1 MPQLC
6 PVSEDVP
13 EANVYNNP
21 PILTKKPEG
30 ENVEKISESQ
40 DEKDVQQSEEKSSSE
55 KCDETIESENLST
68 SPTEKPENNSQVNK
82 YVYLKMYLIKTN
94 GFINNSV
101 SFPDKQDIY

>member
-1 MPQLC
+1 MNENEDLQMPQLC

-40 DEKDVQQSEEKSSSE
+40 DENKVQQSEEKSSSE
-55 KCDETIESENLST
+55 KCDESIKSDKLST
-68 SPTEKPENNSQVNK
+68 SPTEKPENNIQVSS
-82 YVYLKMYLIKTN
+82 M
-94 GFINNSV
+94 FIY
-101 SFPDKQDIY
+101 KCT